1 MEWTLK
7 RPYLT
12 PTREHFFIISI
23 YFSIL
28 IYYLQ
33 YFLSLR
39 INYHPFHSSHYFFFP
54 SYSRHIPFSLR
65 SLHFLP
71 LLHFLP
77 PFFFSSCS
85 FHVTPTTQLF
95 VFSRPPFTSYPLP
108 LFFPHSSLHPISV
121 PSFLLGSFIILFTAL
136 LPSSSVSSSP
146 FSSLPYLSCIFFLLS
161 QLLIFSMLFALPD
174 KLTASSTEICI
185 ADKVPRFSDIKIY

>member
-108 LFFPHSSLHPISV
+108 LFFSTFFLASNFCSLLSSWLFHHSFHCSPSIFFSLFFP
-121 PSFLLGSFIILFTAL
+121 FLFPPLPLLHL
-136 LPSSSVSSSP
+136 LPPKPITYIFHVICSP
-146 FSSLPYLSCIFFLLS
+146 
-161 QLLIFSMLFALPD
+161 
-174 KLTASSTEICI
+174 
-185 ADKVPRFSDIKIY
+185 R